1 MTCPEDEASVPP
13 EGEAPEAADESADQ
27 AGDEPEDEA
36 PEETSEEHHE
46 DADGAVADGDAKEE
60 QKAGKPKAGIDL
72 TKVAAVAEPE
82 VLATLNL
89 RAAVEAVLF
98 AADEPATPAQIA
110 KAIGGVKPSTVKKA
124 LEDLASVYEST
135 GSGLAAEELAGGWTI
150 LTREDYADMIRR
162 LRKSTE
168 GRKLSP
174 AALET
179 LAVVAYKQPVQRQQ
193 VEDIRGVGSG
203 PMLRTLMERGLVK
216 IAGRAEVLGRP
227 LLYGTTKRFLDTFG
241 LASIKDLPKAKELG
255 TG

>member
-1 MTCPEDEASVPP
+1 MSDDDK
-13 EGEAPEAADESADQ
+13 APAP
-27 AGDEPEDEA
+27 AGDEG
-36 PEETSEEHHE
+36 EH
-46 DADGAVADGDAKEE
+46 K
-60 QKAGKPKAGIDL
+60 KKPRAGIDL
-72 TKVAAVAEPE
+72 KKVAAVAEPE

-98 AADEPATPAQIA
+98 AADDSATPAQIA
-110 KAIGGVKPSTVKKA
+110 KAIGGVKPATVKNA
-124 LEDLASVYEST
+124 LQELAERYEST
-135 GSGLAAEELAGGWTI
+135 GSGLSVEELAGGWII

-168 GRKLSP
+168 GRKLTP

-203 PMLRTLMERGLVK
+203 PMLRALMERGLVK

-227 LLYGTTKRFLDTFG
+227 LLYGTTKRFLDVFG
-241 LASIKDLPKAKELG
+241 LASIKDLPKAQELG

>member
-1 MTCPEDEASVPP
+1 MTGPEDEAGVPP
-13 EGEAPEAADESADQ
+13 ESEVPQADEPAGP
-27 AGDEPEDEA
+27 AGDEPEPEA
-36 PEETSEEHHE
+36 PEERSGEA
-46 DADGAVADGDAKEE
+46 DAAAAAGDAKEE
-60 QKAGKPKAGIDL
+60 RKGGKPKAGIDL
-72 TKVAAVAEPE
+72 KKVAAVAEPE

-124 LEDLASVYEST
+124 LEDLASAYEST
-135 GSGLAAEELAGGWTI
+135 GSGLAAEELAGGWII

-168 GRKLSP
+168 RRKLTP

-193 VEDIRGVGSG
+193 VEDIRGVSCG
-203 PMLRTLMERGLVK
+203 PMLRSLMERGMVK
-216 IAGRAEVLGRP
+216 IVGRAEVLGRP
-227 LLYGTTKRFLDTFG
+227 LLYGTTRRFLDTFG
-241 LASIKDLPKAKELG
+241 LASIKDLPRARELG